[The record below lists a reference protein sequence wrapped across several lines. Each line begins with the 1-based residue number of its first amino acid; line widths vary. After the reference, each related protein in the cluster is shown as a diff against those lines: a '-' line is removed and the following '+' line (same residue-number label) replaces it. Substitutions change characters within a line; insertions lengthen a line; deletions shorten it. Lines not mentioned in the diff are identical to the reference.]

1 YLRNRYLHKL
11 WERLL
16 CGLRFLNHFIEL
28 TDMAKNEIIKVI
40 SNHLYENPNLTNKQ
54 IGKFAES
61 AYLLLTYSVISAFI
75 RKISISIGSKDAF
88 EIYQNITYQ
97 DQDTPAIILI
107 KQTIELHFNKKLDFK
122 KLKDNYEKLKSNP
135 VCIRILREI
144 VIQHIYLFPVST
156 REKQQLSTLLNL
168 PIVGQELI
176 SQKQKRIGY

>member
-1 YLRNRYLHKL
+1 
-11 WERLL
+11 
-16 CGLRFLNHFIEL
+16 
-28 TDMAKNEIIKVI
+28 M
-40 SNHLYENPNLTNKQ
+40 
-54 IGKFAES
+54 
-61 AYLLLTYSVISAFI
+61 
-75 RKISISIGSKDAF
+75 
-88 EIYQNITYQ
+88 
-97 DQDTPAIILI
+97 
-107 KQTIELHFNKKLDFK
+107 DFK